1 MLSYLH
7 MQNFALIDNLSLELF
22 PGMNVFTGETG
33 AGKSILIGAINLIL
47 GERAS
52 SEQIRSGSEQ
62 ALIEAVFI
70 VDDKY
75 DPLHTIMD
83 EYGLTISE
91 ELIISREISR
101 SGRNTCRVNGRIV
114 PLGTLKELGNV
125 LVDLH
130 GQHSHQSLLKP
141 EKHFLLLDEYGGDE
155 LLTEKKRL
163 AELFANWERVRQKLK
178 SLGIS
183 REERARQ
190 LELLRYQSDEINKA
204 ELNPGEEET
213 LSQRLLL
220 LNNMEKLLSMA
231 NRAYAEIYGGEAAAS
246 SSVFDRITAVKEEM
260 SSLLKIDDKLEPFIS
275 ILEEIAST
283 LAELGHDLYNY
294 LDNLT
299 FFPEE
304 VEEIKSRL
312 EVYRRL
318 KKKYGMTVEEVLSFA
333 EKCSEEIAK
342 LESSEE
348 TALLLEKE
356 LNNLWQEIEQC
367 ASILT
372 EKRKQTAGILTKM
385 VERVLGELG
394 MENAQFSVNFAE
406 RELASRHGKEEI
418 EFLFSAN
425 PGEPLKPLA
434 RIISAGEMARV
445 MLALKSILAEQ
456 DHIPTLIFDEIDS
469 GIGGKTIQ
477 KVAEKMSRLS
487 KNHQVICV
495 THSPQLAGAADHQ
508 FYIFKEITG
517 GRTTTC
523 VSYLQGEKRVRE
535 IARML
540 NGGVTSEITRKH
552 AEELLKM
559 YKIAKEQEAWCQEQ
573 E

>member
-75 DPLHTIMD
+75 DPLHTIMK

-101 SGRNTCRVNGRIV
+101 SGRNTCRVNGKIV

-141 EKHFLLLDEYGGDE
+141 ERHFLLLDEYGGDE

-213 LSQRLLL
+213 LSRRLLL

-231 NRAYAEIYGGEAAAS
+231 NRAYAEIYGGETATS
-246 SSVFDRITAVKEEM
+246 SPVFDRITAVKEEM

-304 VEEIKSRL
+304 VEEIESRL

-333 EKCSEEIAK
+333 EKCSEEIAE

-348 TALLLEKE
+348 AALLLEKE

-385 VERVLGELG
+385 VEGVLEELG
-394 MENAQFSVNFAE
+394 MENAQFSVKFAE
-406 RELASRHGKEEI
+406 REVVSRHGKEEI

-456 DHIPTLIFDEIDS
+456 DHIPTLVFDEIDS

-487 KNHQVICV
+487 KNHQIICV

-508 FYIFKEITG
+508 FYIFKEIIG

-523 VSYLQGEKRVRE
+523 VSYLQDEKRVRE

-559 YKIAKEQEAWCQEQ
+559 YKIAKEQEIRCQEQ

>member
-1 MLSYLH
+1 

-75 DPLHTIMD
+75 DPLHTIMK

-101 SGRNTCRVNGRIV
+101 SGRNTCRVNGKIV

-141 EKHFLLLDEYGGDE
+141 ERHFLLLDEYGGDE

-213 LSQRLLL
+213 LSRRLLL

-231 NRAYAEIYGGEAAAS
+231 NRAYAEIYGGEAATS
-246 SSVFDRITAVKEEM
+246 SPVFDRITAVKEEM

-304 VEEIKSRL
+304 VEEIESRL

-333 EKCSEEIAK
+333 EKCSEEIAE

-348 TALLLEKE
+348 AALLLEKE

-385 VERVLGELG
+385 VEGVLEELG
-394 MENAQFSVNFAE
+394 MENAQFSVKFAE
-406 RELASRHGKEEI
+406 REVVSRHGKEEI

-456 DHIPTLIFDEIDS
+456 DHIPTLVFDEIDS

-487 KNHQVICV
+487 KNHQIICV

-508 FYIFKEITG
+508 FYIFKEIIG

-523 VSYLQGEKRVRE
+523 VSYLQDEKRVRE

-559 YKIAKEQEAWCQEQ
+559 YKIAKEQEIRCQEQ